1 MANRN
6 RLSGLLFLV
15 LALICGLGAGLIV
28 YMAGRQA
35 VPTVPVLAAAVD
47 MAPGDPITPD
57 QVQVIKLPPA
67 GLPDDVLLEGTDTS
81 GLLAAHGY
89 SAGDILRR
97 VGVLDV
103 EAPDP
108 GLLSSRVRALG
119 DPTLRAME
127 VPIEAAAGM
136 LGGMKSSDRVDVIA
150 VEDQAGSGGNTVPV
164 ARTILKGVPVV
175 GVNPGG
181 DSGAGVLVV
190 AVTSEQAEVLALARS
205 RGTVYASLLPFGV
218 EGNDFNVVVGE

>member
-15 LALICGLGAGLIV
+15 LALICGLGAGFIV
-28 YMAGRQA
+28 YTAGRQA

-47 MAPGDPITPD
+47 MAAGDPITLNR
-57 QVQVIKLPPA
+57 VRVVKLPPA
-67 GLPDDVLLEGTDTS
+67 GLPDDVLPEGTDIS

-97 VGVLDV
+97 AGVLDV

-119 DPTLRAME
+119 NPSLRAME
-127 VPIEAAAGM
+127 VPVEAAAGM
-136 LGGMKSSDRVDVIA
+136 LGGMKSGDRVDVIA
-150 VEDQAGSGGNTVPV
+150 VEEQQQGGEKTVV
-164 ARTILKGVPVV
+164 ARTILKGVPVI

-190 AVTSEQAEVLALARS
+190 AVTPEQAEALALARS
-205 RGTVYASLLPFGV
+205 RGKVYASLLPFGV
-218 EGNDFNVVVGE
+218 GGGETNAGIGQ